1 MHACNVYLISIIYI
15 YISYI
20 CIYMHVYIFI
30 CMHVIYIYVSIYT
43 YIYTYSNQGKKLI
56 AFLKGKCFDYCL
68 YQFTISLRTNFTLK
82 VV

>member
-1 MHACNVYLISIIYI
+1 MYIYACIYFYMYACNIH
-15 YISYI
+15 I
-20 CIYMHVYIFI
+20 CIYLYI
-30 CMHVIYIYVSIYT
+30 